1 MTNKESSKIIQ
12 DFRSQLNKK
21 QNAAIDLR
29 ANATDKDGNRLYSQE
44 ELDNSPDEY
53 LAFFSDAIAKNE
65 IKFDEGLGTMLMD
78 FITPILR
85 KVGFAKIKFNT
96 GKDVYNFMREYDKSI
111 KSGKLSKSIQ
121 EDLVPGV
128 TTVDSG
134 DAKLS
139 RSEDA
144 SNKLSKI
151 TIGEQLEAV
160 LPEGMTNEEY
170 KENGWKSVLA
180 EVMTTD
186 VLDGV
191 IRNELK
197 RRDIDTS
204 GLDANVFGQPI
215 EDFVEDVKGSAEL
228 QNTIKR
234 WDGRGTIGGFIVTEL
249 QKFRIGDVSN
259 KLKNKPQTQSI
270 EGNIKAQNVIVE
282 EDSSG
287 GIVDDK
293 LPKMPSETTKYQN
306 ALVDNLGIKESEINA
321 ALDKVIKEAYTD
333 KKIVTFGDT
342 RVLPKSVADFYGKM
356 FGINPQTLTDKT
368 RNFQKYDAEGL
379 TRAKQYLIANAPGD
393 YSRLPKTKTDSN
405 KGTFIPRKVTES
417 LYTDGKLTGSL
428 KDYMNLIKERPVK
441 PIYRDKVSQTIRGLL
456 GVNIRNRVFETV
468 VPSQGQRLIGGAKFS
483 LSTKQDLDWS
493 IDEAENRNTSFTI
506 GDKTY
511 NVQLN
516 ARDLGADQ
524 DADPTNYSLEFDQDG
539 SQELT
544 GKGDQFKAV
553 SIIYN
558 GLIDEIKSN
567 PNIATVSFNAL
578 ASETS
583 RVKLYDVLLDKL
595 SEELGWTA
603 EKFDYESDGVVDEI
617 GFEMYKPEETAKEK
631 FSKTSIFQAETNL
644 EKILSEGFNDYATE
658 TNKKWPSLFKSLG
671 IVNLNLNDKAQ
682 REKFLEDLI
691 STEVD
696 ENGKPIPGLA
706 SKFPKSFW
714 RNFQGTST
722 SVSEIDNGD
731 FK

>member
-1 MTNKESSKIIQ
+1 MREAGLDTTFKVFDDNASAIQGVKDVLKKRVDSGQMTEAQAKAELELIIPKIKKGSLNGIAIDINKGFSDKLIFRENALKNGKTSTGVHEIGHDLFSLGISYNSDAFLPLAQTVMDWLAKNNESAYRRIQQRTIGQNVDEILTNFLEEIHSGRLDLEAKKNKGLLGYLSFGVTNAINVASEGKSNFNLKGDNDIITFMQTLSTKVKKGTLTVGDIKTLQENKLDEKTVNKKESSK
-12 DFRSQLNKK
+12 
-21 QNAAIDLR
+21 
-29 ANATDKDGNRLYSQE
+29 
-44 ELDNSPDEY
+44 
-53 LAFFSDAIAKNE
+53 
-65 IKFDEGLGTMLMD
+65 
-78 FITPILR
+78 
-85 KVGFAKIKFNT
+85 
-96 GKDVYNFMREYDKSI
+96 
-111 KSGKLSKSIQ
+111 LS
-121 EDLVPGV
+121 E
-128 TTVDSG
+128 T
-134 DAKLS
+134 
-139 RSEDA
+139 
-144 SNKLSKI
+144 

-197 RRDIDTS
+197 RRSIVTS
-204 GLDANVFGQPI
+204 GPDANVFGQPV
-215 EDFVEDVKGSAEL
+215 EDFVEDVKGSTEL

-234 WDGRGTIGGFIVTEL
+234 WDGRGSIGGFIVTEL

-270 EGNIKAQNVIVE
+270 EGSIKAQNAIAE

-287 GIVDDK
+287 VIIDDK

-321 ALDKVIKEAYTD
+321 ALDEVIKEAYTD

-468 VPSQGQRLIGGAKFS
+468 VPSQGQRLIGGGKFS
-483 LSTKQDLDWS
+483 ESLTANETLVLEALNQAKDINAAGVLSGIKGSITVSDLNRKNKQNQTL
-493 IDEAENRNTSFTI
+493 EAIERYGLTP
-506 GDKTY
+506 
-511 NVQLN
+511 NVFQSAMPASSGAVRAKLN
-516 ARDLGADQ
+516 Q
-524 DADPTNYSLEFDQDG
+524 DN
-539 SQELT
+539 
-544 GKGDQFKAV
+544 
-553 SIIYN
+553 
-558 GLIDEIKSN
+558 
-567 PNIATVSFNAL
+567 ATVNPFC
-578 ASETS
+578 
-583 RVKLYDVLLDKL
+583 
-595 SEELGWTA
+595 
-603 EKFDYESDGVVDEI
+603 F
-617 GFEMYKPEETAKEK
+617 
-631 FSKTSIFQAETNL
+631 
-644 EKILSEGFNDYATE
+644 
-658 TNKKWPSLFKSLG
+658 
-671 IVNLNLNDKAQ
+671 
-682 REKFLEDLI
+682 
-691 STEVD
+691 
-696 ENGKPIPGLA
+696 
-706 SKFPKSFW
+706 
-714 RNFQGTST
+714 
-722 SVSEIDNGD
+722 
-731 FK
+731 